1 MDALSQALDSV
12 RTGAVAV
19 RQLRLTGQWTL
30 PLDSFGG
37 IGFHVVT
44 RGACWLTAAGLPG
57 RRISAGAVVV
67 FPYGDSH
74 TLSSAPV
81 QVAPPAHGSPDSE
94 TEIICGAYRLPRQRG
109 RSRITG
115 LPPVLVIAVGG
126 DQHKKVLNT
135 LELLR
140 SDIDGAALGADAI
153 RRAAIDLLLVQALR
167 AWQEDPGSAWPE
179 PGGDDA
185 VVAGAMAIIDA
196 QPHIAW
202 TATALASRAGLS
214 RAAFTRR
221 FTASAGIPPMTY
233 LTQRRMS
240 VACGILRS
248 SDAPLSAVAP
258 RVGYASAYSFAAA
271 FRREIGVPPGRF
283 RRRLAT
289 AASISGAPH
298 PESAST
304 ISDPLS
310 VAETS

>member
-1 MDALSQALDSV
+1 M
-12 RTGAVAV
+12 RIGAVAV
-19 RQLRLTGQWTL
+19 RQLSLTGQWTL
-30 PLDSFGG
+30 PLDSFAG

-44 RGACWLTAAGLPG
+44 RGACWLTAAGLPC

-67 FPYGDSH
+67 FPHGDSH
-74 TLSSAPV
+74 TLGSAPA
-81 QVAPPAHGSPDSE
+81 QVAQPAHGSPDSE
-94 TEIICGAYRLPRQRG
+94 AEIICGAYRLPRQRG
-109 RSRITG
+109 RSRMTG
-115 LPPVLVIAVGG
+115 LPPVLVTPAGG
-126 DQHKKVLNT
+126 DQHKKVLHT

-140 SDIDGAALGADAI
+140 NDIDGAAPGADAI

-167 AWQEDPGSAWPE
+167 AWQEDPDSVWPG
-179 PGGDDA
+179 PGGNDA
-185 VVAGAMAIIDA
+185 VVSGAMAIIDA

-202 TATALASRAGLS
+202 TATTLASRAGLS

-271 FRREIGVPPGRF
+271 FRREIEIAPGRF

-289 AASISGAPH
+289 AASTSGTPH
-298 PESAST
+298 PEAATT
-304 ISDPLS
+304 ISDPLPE
-310 VAETS
+310 AETS